1 MTVGR
6 PVQLFALVALLAALG
21 GGATLILQKKQ
32 TTATPIAN
40 VSAPHGA
47 AAAATAAHPTA
58 RSQAK
63 PTVRKQ
69 PPALVAANGLPLP
82 LAKALRTHR
91 VVVVSLFDPQSRT
104 DAISFAEAR
113 AGARAAHVG
122 FLGVSVLDNA
132 VAGPLTAVLPAGQLL
147 PEPGLLIYRRPN
159 VLVQR
164 IDGFADRDAVAQA
177 AVAST
182 SGPALSGANP

>member
-6 PVQLFALVALLAALG
+6 PVQLFALVALLAVF
-21 GGATLILQKKQ
+21 GGAATLMLHKKP
-32 TTATPIAN
+32 ASVPVHAKAPA
-40 VSAPHGA
+40 APHKA
-47 AAAATAAHPTA
+47 AASEAPAASHPVA
-58 RSQAK
+58 RPQTK
-63 PTVRKQ
+63 PAVHTQ
-69 PPALVAANGLPLP
+69 PVALVAADGLPMS

-91 VVVVSLFDPQSRT
+91 IVVVSLFNPQSRT
-104 DAISFAEAR
+104 DAIAFAEAR

-132 VAGPLTAVLPAGQLL
+132 IAGPLTAVLPTGTLL

-159 VLVQR
+159 KLVQR

-177 AVAST
+177 AVASF
-182 SGPALSGANP
+182 SGPATP